1 MVLSNHR
8 KSFWRVCFAIL
19 LTSAVGHGHV
29 WAQIDGPTFRLAR
42 ATYGAAGASDAVN
55 PLAGINTAAASSY
68 GPWRLRVKYNQ
79 SASAGEMKRLQI
91 GREIGGKHQ
100 IWFGRFHGPLG
111 YWSASNHHGMA
122 LARPVSG
129 AGLIAFQD
137 DGGPFATGLTGLLI
151 EGGRSLGQGRVA
163 YNFSFGL
170 GARLG
175 ASALET
181 LDLEDVRGGT
191 DNHAWA
197 GNFDYD
203 PNSAAID
210 RFGIFLAST
219 RMGDSHGSLD
229 QIRQQIAGAYVRCKL
244 AGLTWTGSLMHAR
257 NEAAVGA
264 TNFAAGFVQSGW
276 SVSDKASLYARSEDL
291 WNDRGDYYL
300 ARLGGLVRERH
311 TLGARFE
318 LAPHQALRLEL
329 RSQHNTH
336 HAQQS
341 INVQWSAV
349 LP

>member
-1 MVLSNHR
+1 MVLSSPR
-8 KSFWRVCFAIL
+8 KSIWRVCFALL
-19 LTSAVGHGHV
+19 LTMTIGHGRV
-29 WAQIDGPTFRLAR
+29 WAQIDAPTFRLAR
-42 ATYGAAGASDAVN
+42 ATHGAAGAIVAVN
-55 PLAGINTAAASSY
+55 PVVGINTAAALSY
-68 GPWRLRVKYNQ
+68 GPWRLRVKYIQ
-79 SASAGEMKRLQI
+79 SASASAMERLQI
-91 GREIGGKHQ
+91 GREVGGRHQ
-100 IWFGRFHGPLG
+100 IWFGQFHDPIG
-111 YWSASNHHGMA
+111 YWNASNHHGMA

-137 DGGPFATGLTGLLI
+137 DGGPLPTGLTGLRI
-151 EGGRSLGQGRVA
+151 EGGQPLVRGRLA
-163 YNFSFGL
+163 YNFSLGL

-181 LDLEDVRGGT
+181 LDLQDVQGGT
-191 DNHAWA
+191 GNTAWA
-197 GNFDYD
+197 GNIDYD
-203 PNSAAID
+203 PNLAAID
-210 RFGIFLAST
+210 RFGMFLADT
-219 RMGDSHGSLD
+219 RMGDTHGSLD
-229 QIRQQIAGAYVRCKL
+229 QIRQQIAGAYMRCKV

-257 NEAAVGA
+257 NDAAVGT
-264 TNFAAGFVQSGW
+264 TNFAAGFLQSGW
-276 SVSDKASLYARSEDL
+276 SASDKTSLYARSEDL

-318 LAPHQALRLEL
+318 LAPQQALRLEL